1 MNRRATFR
9 EHASARL
16 RLFEAFAL
24 AALIAN
30 PAPLFAYAFGYIV
43 ADMRQPAA
51 VSGGTACPQP
61 TRFNLGSPIERQW
74 STSLGASPVTILTQA
89 QTPTGMVAEIQNVIN
104 ESLSVWSG
112 VSGAALTPASLAP
125 LAQTSAQNACNST
138 DGLNTICLNQ
148 NDPAFT
154 TGVLAFTRV
163 ISTDVIGE
171 SLGANPPSSF
181 IGQILD
187 ADVYV
192 RAGDSTTV
200 FATPLVLTANPQAY
214 DLESVLTHEVGHS
227 FGLEHSA
234 VWRAMMQPT
243 GAAPGQFVGQRPSA
257 SAPDAPLADDD
268 RAAIRA
274 LYPDSTNTT
283 FIGSIGGRVLPV
295 NPLSLAAQPG
305 TTGIFAAQVVA
316 VDASTGSVAA
326 AARAGWSCSGAGPAV
341 FDGSYTISSLPV
353 GPAQSYLLY
362 AEPFTSAEDAA
373 DVAQKLA
380 ELCRNSSTDPGFPA
394 AASCTVPVINT
405 SFMARIRP

>member
-1 MNRRATFR
+1 MNRRAILR
-9 EHASARL
+9 KQVPARL
-16 RLFEAFAL
+16 RFVAAVAL
-24 AALIAN
+24 AALISN
-30 PAPLFAYAFGYIV
+30 PTPLFAYAFGYIV
-43 ADMRQPAA
+43 ADMRQSAS

-61 TRFNLGSPIERQW
+61 TRFNLASPIERQW
-74 STSLGASPVTILTQA
+74 STSLGISPVTILTHA
-89 QTPTGMVAEIQNVIN
+89 QTQAGIIAEIQNVIN

-112 VSGAALTPASLAP
+112 VSVAALTPSSLAP
-125 LAQTSAQNACNST
+125 LAQTAAQNACNFA
-138 DGLNTICLNQ
+138 DALNTICLNQ
-148 NDPAFT
+148 TDPAFT

-171 SLGANPPSSF
+171 SLGANPPSTF

-192 RAGDSTTV
+192 RAADPTTV

-214 DLESVLTHEVGHS
+214 DLESVLTHELGHS

-243 GAAPGQFVGQRPSA
+243 GAAPGQFVGQRPSV

-274 LYPDSTNTT
+274 LYPDPANTI
-283 FIGSIGGRVLPV
+283 FIGSISGRLLPV

-305 TTGIFAAQVVA
+305 TTGLFAAQVVA

-341 FDGSYTISSLPV
+341 FDGSYTISALPV
-353 GPAQSYLLY
+353 GPTQTYLLY

-380 ELCRNSSTDPGFPA
+380 AICRNSSTDPGFPA
-394 AASCTVPVINT
+394 AASCTVPVIGT
-405 SFMARIRP
+405 SFMARVRP